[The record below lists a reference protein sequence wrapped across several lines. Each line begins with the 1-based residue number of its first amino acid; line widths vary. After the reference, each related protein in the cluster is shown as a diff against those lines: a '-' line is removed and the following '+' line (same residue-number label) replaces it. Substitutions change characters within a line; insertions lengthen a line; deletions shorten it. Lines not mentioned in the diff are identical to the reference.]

1 MLLMVTDFIKER
13 IQEVKFAH
21 TVEKLGT
28 LLKEEMEKKQI
39 RLCKQHLRKIGVK
52 LRRNSG

>member
-1 MLLMVTDFIKER
+1 MVTDFIKER

-28 LLKEEMEKKQI
+28 LLKVVFGNTVSLWLLSQRDMAQ
-39 RLCKQHLRKIGVK
+39 L
-52 LRRNSG
+52 